1 MISAVYKSRKKE
13 ETYLFVERRDDFS
26 RVPAPLLEIFGVPE
40 FVMLLPLAKLTQ
52 LALSDI
58 NKVRAGLQ
66 ERGYFLQVPPP
77 VANLLTEHRKQ
88 LRPQAHE

>member
-26 RVPAPLLEIFGVPE
+26 RVPAPLLAIFGAPE
-40 FVMLLPLAKLTQ
+40 FVMLLPLAKLKQ

-58 NKVRAGLQ
+58 NKVRDGLQ
-66 ERGYFLQVPPP
+66 GQGYYLQVPPP
-77 VANLLTEHRKQ
+77 VPNLLAEHRKQ
-88 LRPQAHE
+88 LENSPE

>member
-26 RVPAPLLEIFGVPE
+26 RVPTPLLEIFGAPE
-40 FVMLLPLAKLTQ
+40 FVMLLPLAKLKQ

-58 NKVRAGLQ
+58 NKVRLGLQ
-66 ERGYFLQVPPP
+66 EQGYYLQVPPP
-77 VANLLTEHRKQ
+77 KPNLLAEHRKT
-88 LRPQAHE
+88 LETRPE